1 VRRADLAAA
10 ISGRADRYMNTIAM
24 PPANKELVRIRGL
37 TKVYHTGGEVAAL
50 RGVDLDI
57 HEGEFVA
64 IIGASGSGKSTLL
77 NMVGCL
83 DRPSGG
89 DYWLAGRH
97 VNELSANELADLRN
111 EVLGFVFQSFH
122 LLPRLTALE
131 NVMLPLAYDRA
142 HRCPDPIAAAKKA
155 LTRMGLGDRID
166 HRPSQ
171 LSGGQQ
177 QRVAIARALVNS
189 PHVLLADEPTGNLDS
204 SMAQE
209 ILGVFADLNREG
221 TTIIIITHDPSVAK
235 RTSRVV
241 EISDGR
247 VVGDSRN
254 TAAASAA

>member
-1 VRRADLAAA
+1 MTMVADSVAG
-10 ISGRADRYMNTIAM
+10 S
-24 PPANKELVRIRGL
+24 ELVRIRGL
-37 TKVYHTGGEVAAL
+37 TKVYHTGGEVMAL
-50 RGVDLDI
+50 RGVDL
-57 HEGEFVA
+57 EVTRGEFVA

-77 NMVGCL
+77 NMLGCL

-89 DYWLAGRH
+89 EYWLAGRH
-97 VNELSANELADLRN
+97 VNELDKNQLADLRN

-142 HRCPDPIAAAKKA
+142 KRIADPVAAAQQA
-155 LTRMGLGDRID
+155 LSRMGLGDRMD
-166 HRPSQ
+166 HKPSQ

-189 PHVLLADEPTGNLDS
+189 PQVLLADEPTGNLDS

-209 ILGVFADLNREG
+209 ILGVFSELNREG
-221 TTIIIITHDPSVAK
+221 TTIIIITHDPTVAK

-241 EISDGR
+241 EIRDGM

-254 TAAASAA
+254 EATAA